1 MIVAIMIRK
10 FFLLQSVFKVALIS
24 SKLYILHGGKSG
36 LSDITDSQR
45 IMTKCTDNRS
55 CPTWNYCSSGHCQCG
70 EKHDIIQCNDDNKLT
85 AVLDGNCITYDEDTG
100 FTFAGACFYG
110 CMIKINGDKV
120 YNVLPKKPNELANTS
135 LCNRYNRRGLL
146 CGECKESFS
155 PFVLSYNLSC
165 VKCPDGHKNWWK
177 FIVIGFAPLTVFCL
191 LVMVLNINVTSSGLH
206 GVVWFSQTFSIPMF
220 VHLVM
225 AQVEFSKHNIIL
237 MAVKI
242 FVPFYSFWNLELFR
256 SVIPDTCLSVNP
268 LQALALE
275 YLVAL
280 YPLVLIFLSYC
291 TILLYDTKCLP
302 ITIIWTPFR
311 KFFVLFHH
319 NWNIRTSVIDSFST
333 VYLLSYVKVLSV
345 SMDLLIPTTIYKLNS
360 DEVLYGLYYLPSVQY
375 FGRHHFPYAMLA
387 LIVLIIFV
395 GMPTMVLVLYPLRF
409 FQKVLAY
416 FSINWHFI
424 HVFVDSFQGCYK
436 DGTEPGTFDCRWLSV
451 LMLLT
456 RPLLFSI
463 YALTLSGMFFPYAI
477 VFIVTILIILI
488 NIQPYKTSVVCYPS
502 TDSTFFVFL
511 SISYSAILGMDISS
525 ITNHTYALIFIVI
538 CLISACVP
546 LFYIAF
552 YILSWLI
559 KAKRKTK
566 QSS

>member
-1 MIVAIMIRK
+1 MIQT
-10 FFLLQSVFKVALIS
+10 LLLLKSLFKVALIF
-24 SKLYILHGGKSG
+24 SKLYVLHGGKSG
-36 LSDITDSQR
+36 LDDITDSQR
-45 IMTKCTDNRS
+45 IVMKCTDDSS
-55 CPTWNYCSSGHCQCG
+55 CPTWNYCSSGSCQCG
-70 EKHDIIQCNDDNKLT
+70 EKHQDIILCNGDSNFT
-85 AVLDGNCITYDEDTG
+85 AVLDCNYVTFDEDTG
-100 FTFAGACFYG
+100 STFVGTCFYN
-110 CMIKINGDKV
+110 CMNNKINGDV
-120 YNVLPKKPNELANTS
+120 IYHALPKEPNKLVNS
-135 LCNRYNRRGLL
+135 SVCRRFNRKGLL
-146 CGECKESFS
+146 CGECENGFS

-177 FIVIGFAPLTVFCL
+177 FFMIGFVPLTFFCL
-191 LVMVLNINVTSSGLH
+191 LIIVLNINVTSSGLH
-206 GVVWFSQTFSIPMF
+206 GVVWFSQTFSVPALMR
-220 VHLVM
+220 LVM
-225 AQVEFSKHNIIL
+225 AQVEYSKHAL

-256 SVIPDTCLSVNP
+256 SIIPDTCLNVNP

-280 YPLVLIFLSYC
+280 YPLILLFLSYC
-291 TILLYDTKCLP
+291 MILVYDTKFLP

-311 KFFVLFHH
+311 KFFTLFHH
-319 NWNIRTSVIDSFST
+319 NWNIHTSVIDSFST
-333 VYLLSYVKVLSV
+333 VYLLSYIKVLSV

-360 DEVLYGLYYLPSVQY
+360 DDVLYGLYYLPSVQY
-375 FGRHHFPYAMLA
+375 FGRHHFLYAMLA

-395 GMPTMVLVLYPLRF
+395 GIPTMVLVLYPLRF
-409 FQKVLAY
+409 FQKVLTY

-436 DGTEPGTFDCRWLSV
+436 DGTEPGTFDCRWFSV

-456 RPLLFSI
+456 RPLLFI
-463 YALTLSGMFFPYAI
+463 VYALTLSTMFFSYAL
-477 VFIVTILIILI
+477 VFIVTVLIILI
-488 NIQPYKTSVVCYPS
+488 NIQPYKKTAVRYPS
-502 TDSTFFVFL
+502 TDSTFIVFL
-511 SISYSAILGMDISS
+511 SISYSAILGLDTSS
-525 ITNHTYALIFIVI
+525 ITNHTYGLIFIVI
-538 CLISACVP
+538 CLVSACVP